1 MQENF
6 SVYQVQI
13 RYLLLVTWA
22 TKDRK
27 PILQPR
33 VKGTDSDPVP
43 HIKANTPSDFSSN
56 GVFASYEDD
65 SKTE

>member
-1 MQENF
+1 MF
-6 SVYQVQI
+6 QVQI

-33 VKGTDSDPVP
+33 VKETDSDPVP
-43 HIKANTPSDFSSN
+43 HKPTHRDFLAALESLLAMKMVQKRIKL
-56 GVFASYEDD
+56 E
-65 SKTE
+65 